1 MNSNALAMN
10 EIIAATPARVGEITR
25 NNYPAIP
32 DALIHGQVIRTDKL
46 PALKEMKV
54 IPCLFPMHTFLGAIG
69 TATLSMGHPRQEKYA
84 PRRQAWR
91 HGSALRKFFEDQ
103 PMKFKDFKVLQT
115 IKAGQTVY
123 QR

>member
-54 IPCLFPMHTFLGAIG
+54 IPCLFPMHTFFGGDWYRNII
-69 TATLSMGHPRQEKYA
+69 Y
-84 PRRQAWR
+84 
-91 HGSALRKFFEDQ
+91 GS
-103 PMKFKDFKVLQT
+103 P
-115 IKAGQTVY
+115 
-123 QR
+123 